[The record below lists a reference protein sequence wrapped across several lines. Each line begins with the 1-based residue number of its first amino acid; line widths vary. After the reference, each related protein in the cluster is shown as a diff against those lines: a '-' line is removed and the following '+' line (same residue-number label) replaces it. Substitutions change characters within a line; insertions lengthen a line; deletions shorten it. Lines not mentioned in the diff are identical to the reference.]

1 MRTLLTYFAIFVW
14 IIIYSYIS
22 EAVFPRTLLSYI
34 IEVILLTFT
43 VFLIIFI
50 IWRNKLVNKWK
61 DKGDWVKF
69 FKVQRL
75 IHESTEKLKWSWTE
89 ERRSERDDAPLFS
102 LIYFKVIQYS
112 LIIYWDSEQSS
123 ILRKDRIMKLNRF
136 HV

>member
-50 IWRNKLVNKWK
+50 IWRKKLVNKWK
-61 DKGDWVKF
+61 DKGD
-69 FKVQRL
+69 
-75 IHESTEKLKWSWTE
+75 
-89 ERRSERDDAPLFS
+89 
-102 LIYFKVIQYS
+102 
-112 LIIYWDSEQSS
+112 
-123 ILRKDRIMKLNRF
+123 
-136 HV
+136 